1 MSNVSHCAPAAS
13 RAASATFSALS
24 AVLPARML
32 PLIPRIRELTF
43 EAYPRGDAGAN
54 PCRRRVRRYPH
65 GVKPASE
72 RPQARGAA
80 SSPLESHRRRSGHPG
95 LRVTVVG
102 SCMMDVVV
110 EVARLPEPGETLVG
124 SSVSTHVGGKGNNQA
139 IAAARLGADVSLIG
153 KVGTD
158 AFGDQIRTYSEAAGV
173 DCRGL
178 LRDETVST
186 GVAVPIVLPDGN
198 NSILAVP
205 QANLALTPTE
215 VDSSAGLITAAG
227 LLLLQLEVGI
237 EATLAAAEIANRAK
251 VPIVLNTAPMVP
263 HPPALRS
270 LADVIVANE
279 TEADALCPGIAVR
292 VAIVRPVQAK
302 RAMLRGPISTS
313 ARRRSIRVRTK
324 SRRISSPKRSWD
336 SSHGFRP
343 HGRTNHVPRQRRAV
357 SRCGVRL

>member
-1 MSNVSHCAPAAS
+1 
-13 RAASATFSALS
+13 
-24 AVLPARML
+24 
-32 PLIPRIRELTF
+32 
-43 EAYPRGDAGAN
+43 
-54 PCRRRVRRYPH
+54 
-65 GVKPASE
+65 
-72 RPQARGAA
+72 
-80 SSPLESHRRRSGHPG
+80 
-95 LRVTVVG
+95 
-102 SCMMDVVV
+102 MMDVVV
-110 EVARLPEPGETLVG
+110 EVARLPEPGETIVG

-139 IAAARLGADVSLIG
+139 IAAARLGAEVSLIG
-153 KVGTD
+153 KVGAD

-292 VAIVRPVQAK
+292 EEQVVALA
-302 RAMLRGPISTS
+302 AMGRGSAIITLGAAGLILTNEGGEVESQPAFSVDAIDTVGAGDAFCGALAVGLAEGRDLAGA
-313 ARRRSIRVRTK
+313 ARRAQAA
-324 SRRISSPKRSWD
+324 
-336 SSHGFRP
+336 G
-343 HGRTNHVPRQRRAV
+343 AV
-357 SRCGVRL
+357 STRSRGAAESLPTLRELDQFLTEHG